1 MTKKHFVSL
10 ADTIVLYNN
19 SAFEHGTNIVS
30 PLKFNH
36 TQIIALADFC
46 EAQNPRFDRERF
58 IQYINN
64 RSK

>member
-10 ADTIVLYNN
+10 ADTIVRYNN
-19 SAFEHGTNIVS
+19 SAFEQGTNIVS
-30 PLKFNH
+30 PLKFTH